1 MVATTAARASASVR
15 LTPRRARA
23 RWARRGA
30 AAAREFKVYYAKV
43 PTGSG
48 YTMDHSAQTYLI
60 DAQGRLRIV
69 LKHEPTADDDAHDIA
84 WLLRGGA

>member
-1 MVATTAARASASVR
+1 M
-15 LTPRRARA
+15 
-23 RWARRGA
+23 
-30 AAAREFKVYYAKV
+30 YYAKV

-69 LKHEPTADDDAHDIA
+69 LKHEQTAEDYAHDIA
-84 WLLRGGA
+84 WLLREGV